1 MSDLRDALSKLDPKN
16 DAHWTGDGLP
26 LMEAVGAGFTRKQV
40 TTAFPNFTRENP
52 VLESPPKAVE
62 TLEPKQEATKQSVFG
77 MESSEFG
84 GVSDEDDEED
94 QVDSPREPT
103 PEEQAEAAKQEADA
117 ADLLEQKRAQAEQAK
132 AELEE
137 ATRAQD
143 ALVARKESMAPPSHL
158 AQQSFLMRYLANTQK
173 QKPEKSQIDKV
184 MERKDGYGRKRPI
197 FFNQNDP
204 TVKK

>member
-16 DAHWTGDGLP
+16 EAHWTVDGAP

-40 TTAFPNFTRENP
+40 TQAFPHFSRTNP
-52 VLESPPKAVE
+52 VLDAPPKAVE
-62 TLEPKQEATKQSVFG
+62 TPEAKPSDTKQSVFG

-94 QVDSPREPT
+94 EVDNPVPPT
-103 PEEQAEAAKQEADA
+103 PEELEAAKAQAAEAADILA
-117 ADLLEQKRAQAEQAK
+117 AKRAQAEQAK

-137 ATRAQD
+137 ATKAQD
-143 ALVARKESMAPPSHL
+143 AIVARREASAPPQAF
-158 AQQSFLMRYLANTQK
+158 AQQSYLMHFLQNTQK
-173 QKPEKSQIDKV
+173 QKPEKSQIDRI
-184 MERKDGYGRKRPI
+184 MERKDGYGRKRPL
-197 FFNQNDP
+197 FFNQDP